1 MKKVEA
7 KTLRGDKQE
16 IEGKLMLKEEK
27 IYVLKDYQVQFTLKG
42 KSLQSWFRH
51 A

>member
-1 MKKVEA
+1 MKKVEV

-42 KSLQSWFRH
+42 KSLQSWLRH